1 MYLYPKGRIG
11 FIGMIEKHVPGRD
24 CNGMQKLSR
33 WSWEYMG
40 DSVVN
45 GTEKKIGAK
54 AEREREEVRR
64 ESAKKEPGV
73 SEQNTENRD

>member
-1 MYLYPKGRIG
+1 
-11 FIGMIEKHVPGRD
+11 
-24 CNGMQKLSR
+24 
-33 WSWEYMG
+33 MG